1 MEMPVRWAGERGHGR
16 VIALGGGRGQAGA
29 ARRRR
34 RPPPPPGAA
43 LCVLSRSTVWLF
55 FLSLLSSVG
64 GAAVATA
71 AAAMRLQL
79 QLRPLAARR
88 EKNKLTVVRLPA
100 PAAVSDPRK
109 LLMRC
114 RILSIDIDC
123 CTICSRSV
131 ERQAYF
137 DSFCATRSSTTI
149 PPIDDRCGTWKY
161 AHLSELFGKSYLVPC
176 ICHSR
181 QAKKEI
187 LVRI

>member
-1 MEMPVRWAGERGHGR
+1 MGR
-16 VIALGGGRGQAGA
+16 RTRTRTGNRVGRREGA
-29 ARRRR
+29 SGCS
-34 RPPPPPGAA
+34 PPPMPPTPPSSATGRCFMRFVEEHSLA
-43 LCVLSRSTVWLF
+43 LLS
-55 FLSLLSSVG
+55 LSLLSYVG

-123 CTICSRSV
+123 CTICSGSV

-137 DSFCATRSSTTI
+137 DFFCATTSSTAI
-149 PPIDDRCGTWKY
+149 PTIDDRCGW
-161 AHLSELFGKSYLVPC
+161 HLARYFPSFLVSRTSYLVF
-176 ICHSR
+176 
-181 QAKKEI
+181 AT
-187 LVRI
+187 

>member
-1 MEMPVRWAGERGHGR
+1 MPPAAAAAPPSSATERCFMR
-16 VIALGGGRGQAGA
+16 FVEK
-29 ARRRR
+29 
-34 RPPPPPGAA
+34 
-43 LCVLSRSTVWLF
+43 STVWLF
-55 FLSLLSSVG
+55 FLSLPLLSSVG
-64 GAAVATA
+64 GAAVAMA

-123 CTICSRSV
+123 CAICSGSV

-137 DSFCATRSSTTI
+137 DSFCATRS
-149 PPIDDRCGTWKY
+149 
-161 AHLSELFGKSYLVPC
+161 
-176 ICHSR
+176 
-181 QAKKEI
+181 
-187 LVRI
+187 

>member
-1 MEMPVRWAGERGHGR
+1 MPP
-16 VIALGGGRGQAGA
+16 A
-29 ARRRR
+29 ADAAD
-34 RPPPPPGAA
+34 AA
-43 LCVLSRSTVWLF
+43 LLRHRALLYAFCRGAQSGSSF
-55 FLSLLSSVG
+55 SLSLLSYVG

-137 DSFCATRSSTTI
+137 DFFCATTSSTAI
-149 PPIDDRCGTWKY
+149 PTIDDRCGTWR
-161 AHLSELFGKSYLVPC
+161 AIF
-176 ICHSR
+176 R
-181 QAKKEI
+181 AFW
-187 LVRI
+187 

>member
-1 MEMPVRWAGERGHGR
+1 MGR
-16 VIALGGGRGQAGA
+16 RTRTRTGNRVGRREGA
-29 ARRRR
+29 SGC
-34 RPPPPPGAA
+34 RPPPMPPTPPSSATERCFMRFVEEHSLA
-43 LCVLSRSTVWLF
+43 LLS
-55 FLSLLSSVG
+55 LSLLSSVG

-79 QLRPLAARR
+79 QLRPRPLAARR

-137 DSFCATRSSTTI
+137 DFFCATTSSTAI
-149 PPIDDRCGTWKY
+149 PTIDDRCGW
-161 AHLSELFGKSYLVPC
+161 HLARYFPSFLVSRTSYLVF
-176 ICHSR
+176 
-181 QAKKEI
+181 AT
-187 LVRI
+187 

>member
-16 VIALGGGRGQAGA
+16 VIALGGGRGQAGS
-29 ARRRR
+29 ARRRCRRR
-34 RPPPPPGAA
+34 RPPPPPSAA

-100 PAAVSDPRK
+100 PVAVSDPRK

-123 CTICSRSV
+123 CTICSGSV

-137 DSFCATRSSTTI
+137 DFFCATTSSTAI
-149 PPIDDRCGTWKY
+149 PTIDDRCGTWR
-161 AHLSELFGKSYLVPC
+161 AIF
-176 ICHSR
+176 R
-181 QAKKEI
+181 AFW
-187 LVRI
+187 